1 MPAWPRFWAKRNNP
15 QEPRGRSGRELAGW
29 QRPSPSSSAAA
40 PGPAA
45 PGGPSRVTHGHGGVG
60 GVKSAGL
67 LSRPRA
73 DSHLLPSQVRI
84 KQEENA
90 RVGMYTDNYAA
101 THGRVSGEWRPRGGR
116 RRETAH
122 LAPPGLSAG
131 PRKPARPRASNYSGA
146 TARARRGERTARRA
160 RAAPE
165 TPHGPSG
172 LRPPAPPGSSG
183 SRGASSPASR
193 RSSDASAFHSP
204 PTRTSLLPGRGWVL
218 PLLSPGRVSSQSVVS
233 PPPPPLFSPQSCSRL
248 LSSPLKPTWR
258 RRRRRRWQ
266 LLPER
271 ESGTRREHSPLHH
284 RHPRPRPPRSPPRT
298 PMRHYG
304 DHPRASRE
312 V

>member
-165 TPHGPSG
+165 TPPRPLGAQAASAAGQQRVSG
-172 LRPPAPPGSSG
+172 RIISGFAALLRCLRLPLP
-183 SRGASSPASR
+183 
-193 RSSDASAFHSP
+193 SDADFAAPRKRLGPPSP
-204 PTRTSLLPGRGWVL
+204 QPGKG
-218 PLLSPGRVSSQSVVS
+218 LLSERCLSSSAATFQSPKLQ
-233 PPPPPLFSPQSCSRL
+233 PPPVITPQANMAAAEAAAL
-248 LSSPLKPTWR
+248 
-258 RRRRRRWQ
+258 
-266 LLPER
+266 
-271 ESGTRREHSPLHH
+271 
-284 RHPRPRPPRSPPRT
+284 
-298 PMRHYG
+298 
-304 DHPRASRE
+304 A
-312 V
+312 VAA